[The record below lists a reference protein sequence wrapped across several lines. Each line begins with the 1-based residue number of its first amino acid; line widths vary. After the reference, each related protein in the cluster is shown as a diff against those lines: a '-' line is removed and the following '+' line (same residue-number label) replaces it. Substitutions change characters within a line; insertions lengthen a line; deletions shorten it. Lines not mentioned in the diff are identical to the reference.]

1 MPTKPVTLRLPE
13 ELLAAID
20 EIVASTDTNRTEVV
34 VKALQ
39 QVFSGEADQ
48 PTPTTTPETTA
59 TPATTPDTT
68 LLKRLEELE
77 VKISSVMDRLDSD
90 VLSRLTKRVS
100 VLEEGLSSSEPP
112 TPVEKTP
119 RTTKTATSGQKRTTT
134 VKETKASKA
143 SKEPPEPPASK
154 EPPEPPA
161 SKEPAEPP
169 ASKQSKT
176 KTTTKTT
183 NGRRRQAKA
192 EKKLPAA
199 KETSKTKTIAPPPP
213 AEEPTPTKRRTRAK
227 STPEVTTKTPAAT
240 KNKRGTIEWLTVKEA
255 FEKLGGDASDPE
267 SIISSI
273 DGDRTVKLNRFRVL
287 SASDYQAFGLEFRPD
302 RRRRRL
308 PCLRKL

>member
-13 ELLAAID
+13 ELLEAID
-20 EIVASTDTNRTEVV
+20 EIVVSTSSNRTEVV

-48 PTPTTTPETTA
+48 PTPTPTPATTA
-59 TPATTPDTT
+59 TQATTPDTT
-68 LLKRLEELE
+68 LLKRLEDLE

-100 VLEEGLSSSEPP
+100 VLEEGLTSSEAP
-112 TPVEKTP
+112 TPVETP
-119 RTTKTATSGQKRTTT
+119 STTKTASKGQKRTST

-143 SKEPPEPPASK
+143 SKAPAEPPASK
-154 EPPEPPA
+154 APAEPPA

-176 KTTTKTT
+176 KTTTTTKTPN

-199 KETSKTKTIAPPPP
+199 KETSKTKTIASAPP

-227 STPEVTTKTPAAT
+227 STPEVTTPAAT

-287 SASDYQAFGLEFRPD
+287 SASDYQTFGLEFRPD

>member
-13 ELLAAID
+13 ELLEAID
-20 EIVASTDTNRTEVV
+20 KMVASTNTNRTDVV

-39 QVFSGEADQ
+39 QVFSGEAAQ
-48 PTPTTTPETTA
+48 PTPTTTTATTA
-59 TPATTPDTT
+59 TAATTPDTT
-68 LLKRLEELE
+68 LLKRLEDLE

-112 TPVEKTP
+112 TPVETP
-119 RTTKTATSGQKRTTT
+119 STTKTTTKGQKRTPT
-134 VKETKASKA
+134 VKETKTSKV
-143 SKEPPEPPASK
+143 SKEPAEPPASK

-176 KTTTKTT
+176 KAATKTP

-199 KETSKTKTIAPPPP
+199 KEASKTKTIDSPPP
-213 AEEPTPTKRRTRAK
+213 AEEPTPTKRKTRAK
-227 STPEVTTKTPAAT
+227 ATPEVTTPAAT
-240 KNKRGTIEWLTVKEA
+240 KNQRGTIEWLTVKQA

-267 SIISSI
+267 SVISSI
-273 DGDRTVKLNRFRVL
+273 DGARTVKLNRFGVL
-287 SASDYQAFGLEFRPD
+287 SASDYKTFGLEFRPD
-302 RRRRRL
+302 RRSRRL

>member
-13 ELLAAID
+13 ELLEAID
-20 EIVASTDTNRTEVV
+20 EIVVSTSSNRTEVV

-39 QVFSGEADQ
+39 QVFSGEAEQ
-48 PTPTTTPETTA
+48 PTPTPTPATTA
-59 TPATTPDTT
+59 TPATTPDTI
-68 LLKRLEELE
+68 LIQRLEDLE

-100 VLEEGLSSSEPP
+100 VLEEGLTSSEPP
-112 TPVEKTP
+112 TPVETP
-119 RTTKTATSGQKRTTT
+119 STTKTASKGQKRTTT
-134 VKETKASKA
+134 VKETKASKV
-143 SKEPPEPPASK
+143 SKEPAEPPA
-154 EPPEPPA
+154 A
-161 SKEPAEPP
+161 KEPAEPP

-176 KTTTKTT
+176 KTPTKTT
-183 NGRRRQAKA
+183 NGRRRQAKT

-213 AEEPTPTKRRTRAK
+213 AEEPTPTKSRTRAK
-227 STPEVTTKTPAAT
+227 SSTPEVTTPAAT

-287 SASDYQAFGLEFRPD
+287 SASDYQTFGLEFRPD

>member
-13 ELLAAID
+13 ELLEAID
-20 EIVASTDTNRTEVV
+20 EIVVSTSSNRTEVV

-39 QVFSGEADQ
+39 QVFSGEAEQ
-48 PTPTTTPETTA
+48 PTPTPTPATTA
-59 TPATTPDTT
+59 TPATTPDTI
-68 LLKRLEELE
+68 LIQRLEDLE

-100 VLEEGLSSSEPP
+100 VLEEGLTSSEPP
-112 TPVEKTP
+112 TPVETP
-119 RTTKTATSGQKRTTT
+119 STTKTTASKGQKRTAT
-134 VKETKASKA
+134 VKETKASKV
-143 SKEPPEPPASK
+143 SKEPA
-154 EPPEPPA
+154 EPPA

-183 NGRRRQAKA
+183 NGRRRQAKT

-199 KETSKTKTIAPPPP
+199 KETSKTKTTASAPP
-213 AEEPTPTKRRTRAK
+213 AEEPTSTKRRTRAK
-227 STPEVTTKTPAAT
+227 STPEVTTPAAT

-287 SASDYQAFGLEFRPD
+287 SASDYQTFGLEFRPD

>member
-13 ELLAAID
+13 ELLEAID

-112 TPVEKTP
+112 TPVETP
-119 RTTKTATSGQKRTTT
+119 STTKTATKGQKRTTT
-134 VKETKASKA
+134 VKETKASKV

-154 EPPEPPA
+154 EPSEPPA

-169 ASKQSKT
+169 ASKQSRT

-199 KETSKTKTIAPPPP
+199 KETSKTKTIASAPP

-227 STPEVTTKTPAAT
+227 STPEVTTPAAT

-287 SASDYQAFGLEFRPD
+287 SASDYQTFGLEFRPD

>member
-13 ELLAAID
+13 ELLEAID
-20 EIVASTDTNRTEVV
+20 EIVVSTSSNRTEVV

-39 QVFSGEADQ
+39 QVFSGEASQ
-48 PTPTTTPETTA
+48 PIPTPTPATTA
-59 TPATTPDTT
+59 TTATTPDTI
-68 LLKRLEELE
+68 LLKRLEDLE

-112 TPVEKTP
+112 TPVETP
-119 RTTKTATSGQKRTTT
+119 STTKTTTKGQKRTPT
-134 VKETKASKA
+134 VKETKVTKGSKAPAETPASKA
-143 SKEPPEPPASK
+143 PA
-154 EPPEPPA
+154 EPPA

-169 ASKQSKT
+169 ASKESKT
-176 KTTTKTT
+176 KTPTQTT

-199 KETSKTKTIAPPPP
+199 KETSKTKTIDPPSST
-213 AEEPTPTKRRTRAK
+213 EEPTPTKRRTRAK
-227 STPEVTTKTPAAT
+227 STPEVTTPAATNT

-287 SASDYQAFGLEFRPD
+287 SASDYQTFGLEFRPD

>member
-13 ELLAAID
+13 ELLEAID
-20 EIVASTDTNRTEVV
+20 EIVASTETNRTEVV

-48 PTPTTTPETTA
+48 PTPTTTPETTATPA

-100 VLEEGLSSSEPP
+100 VLEEGLTSFEPP
-112 TPVEKTP
+112 TPVETP
-119 RTTKTATSGQKRTTT
+119 STTKTATKGQKRTTT
-134 VKETKASKA
+134 VKETKATRA
-143 SKEPPEPPASK
+143 SKEPA
-154 EPPEPPA
+154 EPPA

-169 ASKQSKT
+169 ASKQSRT

-199 KETSKTKTIAPPPP
+199 KETSKTKTIASAPP

-227 STPEVTTKTPAAT
+227 STPEVATPAAT
-240 KNKRGTIEWLTVKEA
+240 KTKRGTIEWLTVKEA

-287 SASDYQAFGLEFRPD
+287 SASDYQTFGLEFRPD

>member
-1 MPTKPVTLRLPE
+1 MV
-13 ELLAAID
+13 
-20 EIVASTDTNRTEVV
+20 VSTDTNRTEVV

-39 QVFSGEADQ
+39 QVFSGEATQ
-48 PTPTTTPETTA
+48 PTPTTTPATTA

-68 LLKRLEELE
+68 LIQRLEDLE

-100 VLEEGLSSSEPP
+100 VLEEGLTSSEPP
-112 TPVEKTP
+112 TPVETP
-119 RTTKTATSGQKRTTT
+119 STTKTARKGQKRTTT
-134 VKETKASKA
+134 VKETKASQV
-143 SKEPPEPPASK
+143 SK

-176 KTTTKTT
+176 KTTTKTP

-192 EKKLPAA
+192 EKKQTAA

-227 STPEVTTKTPAAT
+227 STPEVTTPAAT

-273 DGDRTVKLNRFRVL
+273 DGDRTVKLNGFRVL
-287 SASDYQAFGLEFRPD
+287 SASDYQTFGLEFRPD
-302 RRRRRL
+302 RRLRRL

>member
-13 ELLAAID
+13 ELLEAID
-20 EIVASTDTNRTEVV
+20 EIVVSTSSNRTEVV

-39 QVFSGEADQ
+39 QVFSGEATQ

-119 RTTKTATSGQKRTTT
+119 KTTKTATSGQKRTTT
-134 VKETKASKA
+134 VKETKASKT
-143 SKEPPEPPASK
+143 SKEPPASK

-169 ASKQSKT
+169 ASKQSRT

-199 KETSKTKTIAPPPP
+199 KETSKTKTTTPPPA

-227 STPEVTTKTPAAT
+227 STPEVTTPAAT
-240 KNKRGTIEWLTVKEA
+240 KNKRGTIEWLTVKDA